1 MANTSDEPAI
11 NTISP
16 TTTNG
21 NWFWKDGQRV
31 STSLHSHFSNKTDPK
46 IQFLIKGLTYAPRK
60 SNASPWSPESY
71 IDPLG
76 DAWLPELRK
85 DIPYLR
91 QLGINAITVDH
102 ADISQPPDQALQ
114 LLHDAGI
121 YVLLELFTNIP
132 SKTDSS
138 PAEIDLQTLYSP
150 NRVRK
155 NLVLVSQT
163 AKFPNVLG
171 YSISQDI
178 HTLASTKLASLHRAA
193 VRDTK
198 LFLEKSGCRQ
208 IPVGAGMSMNQMHRR
223 QTLQFMAAGEP
234 AERADFVSF
243 GVYDWADPS
252 NFQISGYKGLVE
264 RLGVD
269 PVPMFFGAYGTQ
281 LGKPRDLGEVECLLS
296 SQMTGVFSGGFLHT
310 YGHVEV
316 DPGSGDDEDGGDD
329 DEDEDEGGYDLVRIR
344 NNGTRRPKRDYVTYQ
359 QRLADVAAKPDED
372 VGGGHEKKDY
382 ESWRGA
388 FPGVDWR
395 WLADPQDV
403 PVFPLEWSAMLE

>member
-1 MANTSDEPAI
+1 
-11 NTISP
+11 
-16 TTTNG
+16 
-21 NWFWKDGQRV
+21 
-31 STSLHSHFSNKTDPK
+31 
-46 IQFLIKGLTYAPRK
+46 
-60 SNASPWSPESY
+60 
-71 IDPLG
+71 
-76 DAWLPELRK
+76 
-85 DIPYLR
+85 
-91 QLGINAITVDH
+91 
-102 ADISQPPDQALQ
+102 
-114 LLHDAGI
+114 
-121 YVLLELFTNIP
+121 
-132 SKTDSS
+132 
-138 PAEIDLQTLYSP
+138 
-150 NRVRK
+150 
-155 NLVLVSQT
+155 
-163 AKFPNVLG
+163 
-171 YSISQDI
+171 
-178 HTLASTKLASLHRAA
+178 
-193 VRDTK
+193 
-198 LFLEKSGCRQ
+198 
-208 IPVGAGMSMNQMHRR
+208 MSMNQMHRR